1 MPVFPSARRL
11 ALVLPVAALSAAAI
25 AVPGA
30 AHAAQPA
37 QAATAKAGVAA
48 AKHEPVATAARR
60 RCRAG
65 THAVRRNGFRFCVRN
80 SVLRSPVSVVAPQ
93 PQPQPVQA
101 PAPAPAP
108 APTIADT
115 ARAHTD
121 EFARTVMAR
130 NPAVL
135 NHFVFGCLPIN
146 SYSGYC
152 DMGFVLSPGNI
163 YDRYRVTVYIGANGA
178 NATAAYTGRFYR

>member
-1 MPVFPSARRL
+1 MPVFQSARRL

-25 AVPGA
+25 AAPGA

-37 QAATAKAGVAA
+37 VAKAETSV
-48 AKHEPVATAARR
+48 AKHEPVATAARK
-60 RCRAG
+60 RCRSG
-65 THAVRRNGFRFCVRN
+65 YHVVRSSSGRRVCRRNVK
-80 SVLRSPVSVVAPQ
+80 VVYVNAPA
-93 PQPQPVQA
+93 PAPAPAQA

-135 NHFVFGCLPIN
+135 NYFVFGCLPIN

-163 YDRYRVTVYIGANGA
+163 YDRYRVTVYTGANGT
-178 NATAAYTGRFYR
+178 NAVQEYTGRFAR